1 MDKQIINK
9 LLDLNFN
16 ITSKGFNYWIDAIK
30 INIKDK
36 NKMQSIY
43 YIIAK
48 KYNTSWTSIER
59 AMRHSKEKAIN
70 CLLEKYKYKGNMTNK
85 TILELITNDLLYF
98 DTDSIKL

>member
-48 KYNTSWTSIER
+48 KYNITWTSVER

-70 CLLEKYKYKGNMTNK
+70 CLIEKYKYKGNMTNK

-98 DTDSIKL
+98 DIDNIKI